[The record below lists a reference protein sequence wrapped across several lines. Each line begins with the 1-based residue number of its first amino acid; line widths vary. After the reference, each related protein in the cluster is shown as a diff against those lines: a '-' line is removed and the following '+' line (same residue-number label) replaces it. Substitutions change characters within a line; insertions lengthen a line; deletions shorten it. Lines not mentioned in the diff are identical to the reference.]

1 MVVFRHL
8 MGTPHRRALFDHLD
22 KLFDERVLLGTGIAT
37 KEMLRY
43 VVFLDFSL
51 SIIKKSIRAVVY
63 TAVADLVHHIRNE
76 LTNLQLERIVHVYS
90 SLMHNPALGFNLHTL
105 FAKMMFGLTDAII
118 SKETSQGAAR
128 LLEAMFETCLE
139 KLEGLC
145 VVQSEVSA
153 TLERNKRTSEGSLNI
168 VPNISLIEKARPVG
182 GAVNA
187 IEKPEDVI
195 HGK

>member
-1 MVVFRHL
+1 
-8 MGTPHRRALFDHLD
+8 
-22 KLFDERVLLGTGIAT
+22 
-37 KEMLRY
+37 
-43 VVFLDFSL
+43 
-51 SIIKKSIRAVVY
+51 
-63 TAVADLVHHIRNE
+63 
-76 LTNLQLERIVHVYS
+76 
-90 SLMHNPALGFNLHTL
+90 MHNPALGFNLHTL
-105 FAKMMFGLTDAII
+105 FAKMMFGLADAII

-145 VVQSEVSA
+145 VVQSEVTVA
-153 TLERNKRTSEGSLNI
+153 LERNKRTSEGITNI
-168 VPNISLIEKARPVG
+168 IPDTSFIEKARPVG

>member
-22 KLFDERVLLGTGIAT
+22 KLFDEIVLLGTGIAT

-43 VVFLDFSL
+43 IFFQYFSEV
-51 SIIKKSIRAVVY
+51 IIKKSIRAVVY
-63 TAVADLVHHIRNE
+63 TAVADLVHHVRNE

-118 SKETSQGAAR
+118 SKETSEGAAR

-153 TLERNKRTSEGSLNI
+153 TLERNKRTSEGTSNI
-168 VPNISLIEKARPVG
+168 VLDISLIEKARPVG

-187 IEKPEDVI
+187 TEKPEDVV

>member
-1 MVVFRHL
+1 
-8 MGTPHRRALFDHLD
+8 
-22 KLFDERVLLGTGIAT
+22 
-37 KEMLRY
+37 
-43 VVFLDFSL
+43 
-51 SIIKKSIRAVVY
+51 
-63 TAVADLVHHIRNE
+63 
-76 LTNLQLERIVHVYS
+76 
-90 SLMHNPALGFNLHTL
+90 MHNPALGFNLHTL
-105 FAKMMFGLTDAII
+105 FAKMMFGLADAII

-153 TLERNKRTSEGSLNI
+153 MLEHNKRSSERKTDI
-168 VPNISLIEKARPVG
+168 VPDASLIEKARPVG

-195 HGK
+195 HGKYCNKLSRLIQFFFLRVSYGL

>member
-8 MGTPHRRALFDHLD
+8 MGTPHRRSLFDHLD

-43 VVFLDFSL
+43 VFFLDFSL
-51 SIIKKSIRAVVY
+51 SIIMKSIRAVVY

>member
-43 VVFLDFSL
+43 VFFLDFSL

>member
-1 MVVFRHL
+1 
-8 MGTPHRRALFDHLD
+8 
-22 KLFDERVLLGTGIAT
+22 
-37 KEMLRY
+37 
-43 VVFLDFSL
+43 
-51 SIIKKSIRAVVY
+51 
-63 TAVADLVHHIRNE
+63 
-76 LTNLQLERIVHVYS
+76 LQLERIVHVYS

-153 TLERNKRTSEGSLNI
+153 TLERNKRTSEGTMNI
-168 VPNISLIEKARPVG
+168 VSDISLIEKARPVG